1 MSRPAPNPDAASGPV
16 RDPEMLHPKVYA
28 ELRAIAAGRMNG
40 QAAGHTLQPTALV
53 HEAWL
58 RMSGKDSEW
67 RDHRHFVAVA
77 ATAMRQILIDH
88 ARRKAAV
95 RHGGGQLRVDTR
107 SFHSI
112 AKPDQDEQLLLL
124 DEAIQALEKADP
136 IRARVVVDRFFGGL
150 SHEEIAEN
158 LEIGKRS
165 VDRHWA
171 AAKVWLLRWI
181 EEHADSQP

>member
-1 MSRPAPNPDAASGPV
+1 MGD
-16 RDPEMLHPKVYA
+16 
-28 ELRAIAAGRMNG
+28 
-40 QAAGHTLQPTALV
+40 QARGHTLQPTALV

-88 ARRKAAV
+88 ARRKSAV
-95 RHGGGQLRVDTR
+95 RHGGGQIRVDTR

-112 AKPDQDEQLLLL
+112 AKPNQDEQLLLL
-124 DEAIQALEKADP
+124 DEAIQALEEVDP
-136 IRARVVVDRFFGGL
+136 VRARVVVDRFFGGL
-150 SHEEIAEN
+150 SHEEIATN
-158 LEIGKRS
+158 LGIGKRS

-181 EEHADSQP
+181 EQHGSP